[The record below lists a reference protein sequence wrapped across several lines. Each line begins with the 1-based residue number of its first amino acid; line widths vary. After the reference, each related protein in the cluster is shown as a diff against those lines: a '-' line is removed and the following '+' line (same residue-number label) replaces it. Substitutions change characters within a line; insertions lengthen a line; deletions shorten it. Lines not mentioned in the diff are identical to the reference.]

1 MNITHGFELLREQQI
16 PELNALARLYRH
28 VATGAELLS
37 LINDDENKVFGITF
51 RTPPP
56 DSTGV
61 AHILEHSVLCGSEK
75 YPLKKPFV
83 ELLKGSLKTFL
94 NAITFSDK
102 TVYPVA
108 STNTKD
114 FYNLI
119 DVYLDAVFHPRITP
133 EVLQQEGWR
142 YELNEDGSLGYR
154 GVVFNEMKG
163 ANASP
168 DRVLYV
174 AVQRSL
180 FPGHVYSVDSGGD
193 PAVIPNL
200 TYEQFRA
207 FHERYYHPSNALI
220 FFYGDDDPEERL
232 RLLERVLAPFERISV
247 DATIP
252 LQPPFREPQR
262 LEVPYPAGPNS
273 ADKHMVTVNW
283 LLPDPPDVEEAL
295 ALDILEHALVGT
307 LASPLRKA
315 LIDSGLGENLTG
327 SGFARLRQT
336 FFTVGLKGVKGE
348 HVRAVENMII
358 DTLGHLAHDGIDPQ
372 TIEAAVN
379 TVEFQLR
386 ENNTGSYPRGLVV
399 LFRALDTWLYGE
411 DPLAPLMFE
420 SPLHAVKQRLHNGE
434 RFFERMIKERLL
446 RNPHRTTVVLVPD
459 LELTN
464 RQNAAERERLA
475 AIRAT
480 LDDAQ
485 IEQIAATAARLKQIQ
500 ETPDPPEALALLP
513 SLTIADLDRRIKT
526 TPTEEVR
533 IGVTRVL
540 LHDLFTN
547 GIVYI
552 DVGMNLHM
560 LPQELLPYVTIFGR
574 ALLETGTQ
582 HDDIIQ
588 LTQRIGRD
596 TGGIFPQTVTSAMR
610 GRSDGAAWLFLRG
623 KAIVEKSDALLD
635 ILHDVVH
642 SARLDNRDRIR
653 QIVREERALREASLI
668 PSGHTAVNTRLRAR
682 FNEADWAAEQ
692 IGGVSYL
699 LFLRRVEQAI
709 DEEWDMVRTAL
720 ERMRTLLVDRSAL
733 LVNVTVDAAGWD
745 RFRPRLEAFLDRL
758 PASEPALAAWNPQP
772 GAPSE
777 GLIIPANVNYVA
789 KGASLYR
796 LGYRL
801 HGSALVVTRYL
812 MTTWLWE
819 QIREQGGAYGGFCSF
834 DPRSGMFSYTSYRDP
849 NLLRTIEVYDRSAEF
864 LRQLELSEKELTRA
878 IIGVIAELDAYQLPD
893 ARGFT
898 AMARHIVGDD
908 DAYRQQVRDEVL
920 GTTPADF
927 RAFADVL
934 DMLHENAALVVMGNE
949 DAITA
954 ANQERALFAA
964 ITRVL

>member
-1 MNITHGFELLREQQI
+1 MTVIHGFELIREQRI
-16 PELNALARLYRH
+16 PELNSLARLYRH
-28 VATGAELLS
+28 AATGAELLS
-37 LINDDENKVFGITF
+37 LINDDENKVFGIAF

-94 NAITFSDK
+94 NAMTYSDK

-114 FYNLI
+114 FYNLV

-142 YELNEDGSLGYR
+142 YEVNEDGSLGYR

-168 DRVLYV
+168 DRVLYL

-193 PAVIPNL
+193 PAEIPNL
-200 TYEQFRA
+200 TYEQFKA

-232 RLLERVLAPFERISV
+232 RLLERVLAPFDRISV

-252 LQPPFREPQR
+252 LQPPLSEPQR
-262 LEVPYPAGPNS
+262 VEVPYPAGPNS
-273 ADKHMVTVNW
+273 AGKHMVTVNW
-283 LLPDPPDVEEAL
+283 LLPQPPDVEEAL

-307 LASPLRKA
+307 PASPLRKA

-336 FFTVGLKGVKGE
+336 YFTVGLKGVKGE
-348 HVRAVENMII
+348 HVSAVEDLII
-358 DTLGHLAHDGIDPQ
+358 GTLGRLAREGIDPQ

-386 ENNTGSYPRGLVV
+386 ENNTGSYPRGLAV
-399 LFRALDTWLYGE
+399 LIRALDTWLYGD

-420 SPLHAVKQRLHNGE
+420 APLRAVKRRLSAGE
-434 RFFERMIKERLL
+434 RFFERLIEERLL
-446 RNPHRTTVVLVPD
+446 RNPHRTTVVLIPD

-485 IEQIAATAARLKQIQ
+485 IEAINAAAARLKQIQ
-500 ETPDPPEALALLP
+500 ETPDPPEALASLP
-513 SLTIADLDRRIKT
+513 SLTIADLDRTIRTI
-526 TPTEEVR
+526 PTEELEV
-533 IGVTRVL
+533 GATRVL

-547 GIVYI
+547 GIVYVDI
-552 DVGMNLHM
+552 GMNLRA
-560 LPQELLPYVTIFGR
+560 LPQEFLPYVTIFGR

-582 HDDIIQ
+582 REDIIQ
-588 LTQRIGRD
+588 LIQRIGRD
-596 TGGIFPQTVTSAMR
+596 TGGIFPQSFTSAMR
-610 GRSDGAAWLFLRG
+610 GRSIGAAWLFLRG
-623 KAIVEKSDALLD
+623 KAIVEKSEALLD
-635 ILHDVVH
+635 ILHDVLL
-642 SARLDNRDRIR
+642 SARLDNRERIR
-653 QIVREERALREASLI
+653 QIVREERASREASLI
-668 PSGHTAVNTRLRAR
+668 PAGHSVVSTRLRAR
-682 FNEADWAAEQ
+682 FNEADWVAEQ

-709 DEEWDMVRTAL
+709 DEDWETVRAVL
-720 ERMRTLLVDRSAL
+720 EQMRARLVDRSAL
-733 LVNVTVDAAGWD
+733 LVNVTVDAAGWE
-745 RFRPRLEAFLDRL
+745 RFRPHLEAFLDRL
-758 PASEPALAAWNPQP
+758 PVGTPAPAAWNPHK
-772 GAPSE
+772 GVLSE

-789 KGASLYR
+789 KGADLYR

-834 DPRSGMFSYTSYRDP
+834 DPRSGVFSYTSYRDP
-849 NLLRTIEVYDRSAEF
+849 NLLRTIDVYDRSAAF
-864 LRQLELSEKELTRA
+864 LRQLDLSEKELTRA
-878 IIGVIAELDAYQLPD
+878 IIGVIADLDAYQLPD

-898 AMARHIVGDD
+898 AMARYLVGDD

-934 DMLHENAALVVMGNE
+934 DMLRDHAALVVMGGE
-949 DAITA
+949 DAIVA
-954 ANQERALFAA
+954 ANQERSLFAE